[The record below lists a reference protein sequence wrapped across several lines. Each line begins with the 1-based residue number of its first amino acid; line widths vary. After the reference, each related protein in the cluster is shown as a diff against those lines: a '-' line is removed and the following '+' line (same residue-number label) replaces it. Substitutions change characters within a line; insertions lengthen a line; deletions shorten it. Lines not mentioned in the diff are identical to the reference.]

1 MLKINSGSWALLR
14 PGPDPLG
21 RRRCASCS
29 GLLHVPVSH
38 VLLFLVDVD
47 LAIDS
52 SLRWEAQV
60 FLPAMADAQKA
71 VAVAAHVGGRVSA
84 HVTLEVTEA
93 FPAAMR
99 QMPTTLS
106 GQRWS

>member
-1 MLKINSGSWALLR
+1 MDTININIAVPFVPCAPAPKLKRGGAFW
-14 PGPDPLG
+14 
-21 RRRCASCS
+21 
-29 GLLHVPVSH
+29 
-38 VLLFLVDVD
+38 
-47 LAIDS
+47 
-52 SLRWEAQV
+52 LRWEAQV

>member
-1 MLKINSGSWALLR
+1 MAARPAPNHVWGVICGTGVGWKLGSFKVV
-14 PGPDPLG
+14 G
-21 RRRCASCS
+21 AS
-29 GLLHVPVSH
+29 
-38 VLLFLVDVD
+38 
-47 LAIDS
+47 
-52 SLRWEAQV
+52 
-60 FLPAMADAQKA
+60 FLPIQKA

>member
-1 MLKINSGSWALLR
+1 MVEAVDSRKLLE
-14 PGPDPLG
+14 
-21 RRRCASCS
+21 STNW
-29 GLLHVPVSH
+29 
-38 VLLFLVDVD
+38 
-47 LAIDS
+47 
-52 SLRWEAQV
+52 WEAQV
-60 FLPAMADAQKA
+60 FLPAMAGAQKA

>member
-1 MLKINSGSWALLR
+1 MNKQTLLFLTEGSHVHALGPSPRAADSPAARVNKLILCVARINSGSWALLR

-52 SLRWEAQV
+52 S
-60 FLPAMADAQKA
+60 
-71 VAVAAHVGGRVSA
+71 
-84 HVTLEVTEA
+84 
-93 FPAAMR
+93 
-99 QMPTTLS
+99 
-106 GQRWS
+106 

>member
-1 MLKINSGSWALLR
+1 M
-14 PGPDPLG
+14 
-21 RRRCASCS
+21 ASR
-29 GLLHVPVSH
+29 G
-38 VLLFLVDVD
+38 
-47 LAIDS
+47 
-52 SLRWEAQV
+52 LRWEAQV
-60 FLPAMADAQKA
+60 FLPAMAGAQKA

>member
-1 MLKINSGSWALLR
+1 MRPRPDALMVDGDQW
-14 PGPDPLG
+14 PPAPPLTMYG
-21 RRRCASCS
+21 
-29 GLLHVPVSH
+29 
-38 VLLFLVDVD
+38 VLF
-47 LAIDS
+47 A
-52 SLRWEAQV
+52 EQV
-60 FLPAMADAQKA
+60 FGWKLGSFKVVGASFLPIQKA

-93 FPAAMR
+93 FPATMR